1 VRSPRTWLLACA
13 AALLAAGCGS
23 GSDSGVTITVSR
35 DFGATHLQ
43 PTKGA
48 SAGDGTVLQ
57 LLQKD
62 FTVRT
67 GLGASVQEID
77 GLSNGRA
84 NGRRADWSY
93 YVNGIAVS
101 KKAADRK
108 LYPGDR
114 VWWDHHDI
122 QTAARVPAVV
132 GAFPEPFLSGSQG
145 KRFPIKL
152 VCLGDAGRSCDE
164 VERRLQNED
173 VDTLARS
180 NLEQSVGEV
189 LRILVGTWSQ
199 VRQDIAARSLEYGPA
214 KSGVFAKPDPSGR
227 RIALLDATG
236 RTVRVLGPGSGLV
249 AATTFTGQQPTWI
262 VTGTDQVG
270 VAAAAAALTEDELDG
285 HFAVAID
292 GGKGT
297 ALPVKSPAGTL

>member
-1 VRSPRTWLLACA
+1 M
-13 AALLAAGCGS
+13 
-23 GSDSGVTITVSR
+23 TITVSR
-35 DFGATHLQ
+35 DFGETHLQ
-43 PTKGA
+43 PTRDA
-48 SAGDGTVLQ
+48 TAGEGTVLD

-67 GLGASVQEID
+67 GLGSSVQEID
-77 GLSNGRA
+77 GLSNGRSE
-84 NGRRADWSY
+84 GRPADWSY
-93 YVNGIAVS
+93 FVNGIAADQR
-101 KKAADRK
+101 AADRK
-108 LYPGDR
+108 LHPGDR
-114 VWWDHHDI
+114 VWWDHHI
-122 QTAARVPAVV
+122 TQATGHVPAVV

-145 KRFPIKL
+145 KKFPIRL
-152 VCLGDAGRSCDE
+152 VCMNGAGRSCDE

-173 VDTLARS
+173 VNALARS

-189 LRILVGTWSQ
+189 LRILIGPWSQ
-199 VRQDIAARSLEYGPA
+199 VRKDIAARSLEYGPA
-214 KSGVFAKPDPSGR
+214 KSGVFAKPDPSGK

-262 VTGTDQVG
+262 VTGTDNVG

-292 GGKGT
+292 SGKGI

>member
-1 VRSPRTWLLACA
+1 M
-13 AALLAAGCGS
+13 AALLAASCGGS
-23 GSDSGVTITVSR
+23 SDSGVTILVSR
-35 DFGATHLQ
+35 DFGETHLQ
-43 PTKGA
+43 PSKDAT
-48 SAGDGTVLQ
+48 AGDGTVLD

-62 FTVRT
+62 FDVRT
-67 GLGASVQEID
+67 GLGSSVQEID
-77 GLSNGRA
+77 GLSNGRSQ
-84 NGRRADWSY
+84 GRRADWSY
-93 YVNGIAVS
+93 FVNGIAAPE
-101 KKAADRK
+101 KAADRK

-122 QTAARVPAVV
+122 QTTARVPAVV

-145 KRFPIKL
+145 KRFPIRL
-152 VCLGDAGRSCDE
+152 VCLSGAGRSCDE

-173 VDTLARS
+173 VDALARS

-189 LRILVGTWSQ
+189 LRILVGPWSQ
-199 VRQDIAARSLEYGPA
+199 VRKDIAARSLEYGPA

-262 VTGTDQVG
+262 VTGTDGAG

-292 GGKGT
+292 SGKGV
-297 ALPVKSPAGTL
+297 ALPVKGPGGTL

>member
-13 AALLAAGCGS
+13 AALLAAACGS
-23 GSDSGVTITVSR
+23 SSDSGVTITVSR
-35 DFGATHLQ
+35 DFGETHLQ
-43 PTKGA
+43 ATKDA
-48 SAGDGTVLQ
+48 TAGNGTVLD

-77 GLSNGRA
+77 GLSNGRSQ
-84 NGRRADWSY
+84 GRPADWSY
-93 YVNGIAVS
+93 YVNGIAADQRAS
-101 KKAADRK
+101 DRK

-114 VWWDHHDI
+114 VWWDHHVT
-122 QTAARVPAVV
+122 QSAARVPAVV

-145 KRFPIKL
+145 KKFPIRL
-152 VCLGDAGRSCDE
+152 VCMGGADRSCDE

-173 VDTLARS
+173 VNALARS

-189 LRILVGTWSQ
+189 LRILVGPWSQ
-199 VRQDIAARSLEYGPA
+199 VRQDIAARSLEYGPRQ
-214 KSGVFAKPDPSGR
+214 SGVFAKPDRSGR
-227 RIALLDATG
+227 QIALLDDRG
-236 RTVRVLGPGSGLV
+236 HVVRTLGPGSGLV

-262 VTGTDQVG
+262 VTGTDNVG
-270 VAAAAAALTEDELDG
+270 VASAAAALTEDELDG

-292 GGKGT
+292 SGKGV
-297 ALPVKSPAGTL
+297 ALPVKSPAGSL

>member
-23 GSDSGVTITVSR
+23 STDTGVTITVSR

-43 PTKGA
+43 PTKDA

-77 GLSNGRA
+77 GLSNGRSD
-84 NGRRADWSY
+84 GRRAGWSY
-93 YVNGIAVS
+93 YVNGIAVAE
-101 KKAADRK
+101 KAADRK

-114 VWWDHHDI
+114 VWWDHHDT
-122 QTAARVPAVV
+122 QTAGRVPAVV

-152 VCLGDAGRSCDE
+152 VCLGSGGRSCGE
-164 VERRLQNED
+164 VERRLQNEE
-173 VDTLARS
+173 VVTLARS

-189 LRILVGTWSQ
+189 LRILVGTWKQ
-199 VRQDIAARSLEYGPA
+199 VRQDIAARSLEYGPG
-214 KSGVFAKPDPSGR
+214 KSGVFAKPDPSGTK
-227 RIALLDATG
+227 IALLDATG
-236 RTVRVLGPGSGLV
+236 RTVRTLGPGAGLV

-262 VTGTDQVG
+262 VTGTDTVG
-270 VAAAAAALTEDELDG
+270 VAAAAAAMTEDVLDG

-292 GGKGT
+292 GGKPT
-297 ALPVKSPAGTL
+297 PLPVKSPSGTL

>member
-1 VRSPRTWLLACA
+1 VRSPRTWLLAGLA
-13 AALLAAGCGS
+13 IVLAAGCGG
-23 GSDSGVTITVSR
+23 GSDAGVTITVSR
-35 DFGATHLQ
+35 DFGESNLQ
-43 PTKGA
+43 PSKTAG
-48 SAGDGTVLQ
+48 AGDGTVLQ

-67 GLGASVQEID
+67 GGGSSVQEID
-77 GLSNGRA
+77 GLSNGRSQ
-84 NGRRADWSY
+84 GRRADWSY
-93 YVNGIAVS
+93 FVNGIAAS
-101 KKAADRK
+101 ERAADRK

-152 VCLGDAGRSCDE
+152 VCLGGAGRACDE

-189 LRILVGTWSQ
+189 LRILVGPWSQ
-199 VRQDIAARSLEYGPA
+199 VRRDIAARSLEYGPA
-214 KSGVFAKPDPSGR
+214 KSGVFAKPDPAGH

-236 RTVRVLGPGSGLV
+236 RTVRTLGPGSGLV

-262 VTGTDQVG
+262 VTGTDEVG
-270 VAAAAAALTEDELDG
+270 VAAAAGALTEDELDG

-292 GGKGT
+292 NGKAT

>member
-1 VRSPRTWLLACA
+1 MRSPRTWLLACA
-13 AALLAAGCGS
+13 AALLAAACG
-23 GSDSGVTITVSR
+23 GSSDTGVTITVSR
-35 DFGATHLQ
+35 DFGETHLQ
-43 PTKGA
+43 PTKDA
-48 SAGDGTVLQ
+48 TAGDGTVLQ
-57 LLQKD
+57 LLRKD
-62 FTVRT
+62 FDVRT

-77 GLSNGRA
+77 GLSNGRSQ
-84 NGRRADWSY
+84 GRRADWSY
-93 YVNGIAVS
+93 FVNGIAAS
-101 KKAADRK
+101 ERAADRK

-152 VCLGDAGRSCDE
+152 VCLSGGGRSCDE

-173 VDTLARS
+173 VNALARS

-189 LRILVGTWSQ
+189 LRILVGPWSQ
-199 VRQDIAARSLEYGPA
+199 VRKDLAARSLEYGPG
-214 KSGVFAKPDPSGR
+214 KSGVFAKPDPSGK

-262 VTGTDQVG
+262 VTGTDGVG

-292 GGKGT
+292 SGKGI
-297 ALPVKSPAGTL
+297 ALPVKSPGGTL

>member
-1 VRSPRTWLLACA
+1 VRGPGTWLLACVVA
-13 AALLAAGCGS
+13 VLAAGCG
-23 GSDSGVTITVSR
+23 GGTDTGVTITVSR

-43 PTKGA
+43 PPKDA

-67 GLGASVQEID
+67 GLGSSVQEID

-84 NGRRADWSY
+84 DGRRAGWSY
-93 YVNGIAVS
+93 YVNGIAAGQ
-101 KKAADRK
+101 KAADRK

-114 VWWDHHDI
+114 VWWDHHDT

-132 GAFPEPFLSGSQG
+132 GAFPEPFLSGSLG
-145 KRFPIKL
+145 KKFPIRL
-152 VCLGDAGRSCDE
+152 VCLGSAGRSCGE

-173 VDTLARS
+173 VDALARS
-180 NLEQSVGEV
+180 SLEQSVGDV

-199 VRQDIAARSLEYGPA
+199 VRKDIAARSLEYGPA
-214 KSGVFAKPDPSGR
+214 KSGVFARPDPAGD

-236 RTVRVLGPGSGLV
+236 RTVRVLGAGGGLV
-249 AATTFTGQQPTWI
+249 AATTFTGQQPTWL
-262 VTGTDQVG
+262 VTGTDDAG
-270 VAAAAAALTEDELDG
+270 VAAAAGAMTEDVLDG
-285 HFAVAID
+285 HFAVAVE
-292 GGKGT
+292 GGKAT
-297 ALPVKSPAGTL
+297 ALPVKSPAGSL

>member
-1 VRSPRTWLLACA
+1 
-13 AALLAAGCGS
+13 
-23 GSDSGVTITVSR
+23 
-35 DFGATHLQ
+35 
-43 PTKGA
+43 
-48 SAGDGTVLQ
+48 
-57 LLQKD
+57 
-62 FTVRT
+62 
-67 GLGASVQEID
+67 VQEID
-77 GLSNGRA
+77 GLSNGRSQ
-84 NGRRADWSY
+84 GRRADWSY
-93 YVNGIAVS
+93 FVNGIAAS
-101 KKAADRK
+101 EKAADRK

-145 KRFPIKL
+145 KRFPIRL
-152 VCLGDAGRSCDE
+152 VCLSGAGRSCDE

-173 VDTLARS
+173 VDALARS

-189 LRILVGTWSQ
+189 LRILVGPWRQ
-199 VRQDIAARSLEYGPA
+199 VRQDVAARSLEYGPG
-214 KSGVFAKPDPSGR
+214 KSGVFARPDPSGR

-262 VTGTDQVG
+262 VTGTDGVG

-292 GGKGT
+292 SGKGV
-297 ALPVKSPAGTL
+297 ALPVKSPGGSL

>member
-13 AALLAAGCGS
+13 AALLAAACGGS
-23 GSDSGVTITVSR
+23 SDSGVTILVSR
-35 DFGATHLQ
+35 DFGETHLQ
-43 PTKGA
+43 PPKDAT
-48 SAGDGTVLQ
+48 AGDGTVLQ

-62 FTVRT
+62 FDVRT
-67 GLGASVQEID
+67 GLGSSVQEID
-77 GLSNGRA
+77 GLSNGRSQ
-84 NGRRADWSY
+84 GRRADWSY
-93 YVNGIAVS
+93 FVNGIAAS
-101 KKAADRK
+101 EKASDRK

-122 QTAARVPAVV
+122 QTTARVPAVV
-132 GAFPEPFLSGSQG
+132 GAFPEPFLSGSRG
-145 KRFPIKL
+145 KKFPIRL
-152 VCLGDAGRSCDE
+152 VCLSGAGRSCDE

-173 VDTLARS
+173 VDALARS

-189 LRILVGTWSQ
+189 LRILVGPWSQ
-199 VRQDIAARSLEYGPA
+199 VRKDIAARSLEYGPS
-214 KSGVFAKPDPSGR
+214 KSGVFAKPEPSGG

-262 VTGTDQVG
+262 VTGTDGVG
-270 VAAAAAALTEDELDG
+270 VAAAAAAMTEDELDG

-292 GGKGT
+292 SGKGI

>member
-1 VRSPRTWLLACA
+1 MLLCLL
-13 AALLAAGCGS
+13 ALLAGGCGS
-23 GSDSGVTITVSR
+23 SSDTGVTLTVSR

-43 PTKGA
+43 PTKDA

-67 GLGASVQEID
+67 GLGSSVQEID
-77 GLSNGRA
+77 GLSNGRSD
-84 NGRRADWSY
+84 GRRADWSY
-93 YVNGIAVS
+93 YVNGIAPS
-101 KKAADRK
+101 QKAADRK
-108 LYPGDR
+108 LYPGDQ
-114 VWWDHHDI
+114 VWWDHHDT

-132 GAFPEPFLSGSQG
+132 GAFPEPFLSGSEG
-145 KRFPIKL
+145 KKFPIKL
-152 VCLGDAGRSCDE
+152 VCLGSGGRSCSE

-173 VDTLARS
+173 VETLARS

-189 LRILVGTWSQ
+189 LRILVGTWSE
-199 VRQDIAARSLEYGPA
+199 VRKDVAARSLEYGPA
-214 KSGVFAKPDPSGR
+214 KSGVFARPDPSGR

-262 VTGTDQVG
+262 VTGTDDAG
-270 VAAAAAALTEDELDG
+270 VAAAAGALTEDVLDG
-285 HFAVAID
+285 HFAVAIES
-292 GGKGT
+292 GKAT
-297 ALPVKSPAGTL
+297 PLPVKAPGGSL

>member
-1 VRSPRTWLLACA
+1 M
-13 AALLAAGCGS
+13 LAAGCGS
-23 GSDSGVTITVSR
+23 SSDSGVTITVSR
-35 DFGATHLQ
+35 DFGETHLQ
-43 PTKGA
+43 PTKDA

-77 GLSNGRA
+77 GLSNGRSD
-84 NGRRADWSY
+84 GRRADWSY
-93 YVNGIAVS
+93 FVNGIAAGE
-101 KKAADRK
+101 KAADRK

-114 VWWDHHDI
+114 VWWDHHDS

-145 KRFPIKL
+145 KKFPIKL
-152 VCLGDAGRSCDE
+152 VCLGSAGRSCDE

-173 VDTLARS
+173 IDALARS

-189 LRILVGTWSQ
+189 LRILVGTWRD
-199 VRQDIAARSLEYGPA
+199 VRKDIAARSLEYGPA
-214 KSGVFAKPDPSGR
+214 KSGVFAKPDAAGN
-227 RIALLDATG
+227 RIALLDGQG
-236 RTVRVLGPGSGLV
+236 RTVRTLGPGGGLV

-262 VTGTDQVG
+262 VTGTDAVG
-270 VAAAAAALTEDELDG
+270 VASAAAALTENVLDG
-285 HFAVAID
+285 HFAVAIES
-292 GGKGT
+292 GKAT
-297 ALPVKSPAGTL
+297 PLPVKSPGGSL